1 MAFGVTFKFP
11 ASMYSVVLDKIP
23 PESFMSSMGEFC
35 NCGSMFCC
43 DKNSIINHAH
53 QPMFPEEL
61 FSSRSWWSGIGGDST
76 EDISGKKLQSNNLI
90 KK

>member
-1 MAFGVTFKFP
+1 MAFGVALKFP
-11 ASMYSVVLDKIP
+11 ANMYSVVLDSIP
-23 PESFMSSMGEFC
+23 PESYMSLMGEFW
-35 NCGSMFCC
+35 NCGSMFYC
-43 DKNSIINHAH
+43 DKNSIINHPH

-61 FSSRSWWSGIGGDST
+61 FSSRSWWGGISGDST